1 MPESPADI
9 LLLKLASLA
18 AEYDSL
24 GAQLNDPAVASD
36 HRKVTAIARSQAA
49 LRPTVETYHSY
60 LEAVKQANELR
71 SIINDGRDKEL
82 VAMAQDEISDAE
94 QRVDVLRDQ
103 AQRLLLT
110 ADDRKVDSIFLEVRA
125 GVGGDEAALWAGDLV
140 AMYSRYATSR
150 GWNVEEIQS
159 SPGEHGGFK
168 QAILSMQGEGVWS
181 ELGYE
186 GGTHQVKRVPA
197 TEAQGRV
204 HTSTATVAVM
214 SEPEEVELKLDPADV
229 KEMIT
234 TAQGPGGQNVNKVA
248 TAVHLIHQP
257 TGIEVRMQE
266 TKSQSQNR
274 EKAWKLLRA
283 RLYELQRAE
292 QDAKRRDERRSMIGS
307 GSRAEKIRTYR
318 AKENNVVDHRLGSG
332 DSFRLDEI
340 MAGKLGPLVEALSTH
355 DMAQRLAAL

>member
-1 MPESPADI
+1 MADSTDI
-9 LLLKLASLA
+9 LTQKLAEIA
-18 AEYDSL
+18 ARYESL
-24 GAQLNDPAVASD
+24 GAQLIDPAIASD
-36 HRKVTAIARSQAA
+36 HRKVMSIAKEQAA
-49 LRPTVETYHSY
+49 LRPTVETYREY
-60 LEAVKQANELR
+60 VQVKMQATELR
-71 SIINDGRDKEL
+71 SLINESRDAEL
-82 VAMAQDEISDAE
+82 VALAREEVDDAE
-94 QRVDVLRDQ
+94 ARADELREA
-103 AQRLLLT
+103 AQRLLLS
-110 ADDRKVDSIFLEVRA
+110 AEDRRVSSIILEVRA

-140 AMYSRYATSR
+140 AMYMKYAAAR
-150 GWNVEEIQS
+150 GWRFEEIQS
-159 SPGEHGGFK
+159 SPGEQGGFK
-168 QAILSMQGEGVWS
+168 QAILAVHGDGVWS

-204 HTSTATVAVM
+204 HTSTATIAVM
-214 SEPEEVELKLDPADV
+214 SEPEELELDLDTADV

-274 EKAWKLLRA
+274 EKAWMLLRA
-283 RLYELQRAE
+283 RLYERQRAE
-292 QDAKRRDERRSMIGS
+292 QEAQRRAERRIMIGS

-318 AKENNVVDHRLGSG
+318 AKENNVVDHRLGSS

-340 MAGKLGPLVEALSTH
+340 MAGQLQPLIESLVAH

>member
-1 MPESPADI
+1 MNEQPDI
-9 LLLKLASLA
+9 LVQKLAELA
-18 AEYDSL
+18 QRHDAL
-24 GAQLNDPAVASD
+24 TAQLSEPEVAAD
-36 HRKVTAIARSQAA
+36 HRKVMAIAKEQAA
-49 LRPTVETYHSY
+49 LRPTVEAFRKYAAAQKH
-60 LEAVKQANELR
+60 ANELR
-71 SIINDGRDKEL
+71 TILDDGSDAEL
-82 VAMAQDEISDAE
+82 VALAKDEIDAAE
-94 QRVDVLRDQ
+94 AATAELRAR
-103 AQRLLLT
+103 AQRLLLSSE
-110 ADDRKVDSIFLEVRA
+110 DRRVSSIFLEVRA

-140 AMYSRYATSR
+140 NMYMRYAASR
-150 GWNVEEIQS
+150 GWRVEEIQS
-159 SPGEHGGFK
+159 SPGDHGGFK
-168 QAILSMQGEGVWS
+168 QCILAIHGEGVWS

-214 SEPEEVELKLDPADV
+214 SEPEELELDLDLADV

-248 TAVHLIHQP
+248 TAVHLIHVP

-274 EKAWKLLRA
+274 EKAWMLLRA
-283 RLYELQRAE
+283 RLYEKQRAE
-292 QDAKRRDERRSMIGS
+292 QEAKRRDERRSMIGS

-332 DSFRLDEI
+332 ESFRLDEI
-340 MAGKLGPLVEALSTH
+340 MVGRLAQLVQALSEY
-355 DMAQRLAAL
+355 DMAQRLAAM

>member
-1 MPESPADI
+1 MTENADI
-9 LLLKLASLA
+9 LLQKLEAIAARSRELGEQLA
-18 AEYDSL
+18 
-24 GAQLNDPAVASD
+24 DPSIAAD
-36 HRKVTAIARSQAA
+36 HRKATSIAREQAA
-49 LRPTVETYHSY
+49 LRPTVEAF
-60 LEAVKQANELR
+60 EALQRAEAQKRDLHK
-71 SIINDGRDKEL
+71 IIAEGADAEL
-82 VAMAQDEISDAE
+82 VALAKEELTAAEEQAASLRASAQK
-94 QRVDVLRDQ
+94 
-103 AQRLLLT
+103 LLLS
-110 ADDRKVDSIFLEVRA
+110 ADERKVSSIILEVRA

-140 AMYSRYATSR
+140 AMYTRYANLR
-150 GWNVEEIQS
+150 GWRVEEMQS

-168 QAILSMQGEGVWS
+168 QAILAIHGENVWS

-214 SEPEEVELKLDPADV
+214 SEPEELELDLDPADV

-248 TAVHLIHQP
+248 TAVHLIHLP

-266 TKSQSQNR
+266 TKSQAQNR

-283 RLYELQRAE
+283 RLFERQRAE
-292 QDAKRRDERRSMIGS
+292 QDAKRQGERRSMIGS

-332 DSFRLDEI
+332 QSFRLDEI
-340 MAGKLGPLVEALSTH
+340 MAGKLGPLVEALSAH
-355 DMAQRLAAL
+355 DMAQRLAAM